1 VVNAISLVTV
11 CVPALLNPLIVT
23 GLAPGCPAMS
33 TLVMEKTPLANSKV
47 ALEDNG
53 IPALGVDGAAGSVGL
68 DLKPLQTKPWYVVRI
83 SSSAKSSKLI
93 TPILTKTSP
102 PPAEDPFELL
112 FDFMVGAL
120 DESFDPLESEGDLV
134 FLEAL
139 GPLVDFK
146 VEDFEDL
153 GLFKSLA
160 MTVAQRTAN
169 RRNRVLREFI
179 VAGHMLIVQVTSL
192 RY

>member
-1 VVNAISLVTV
+1 L
-11 CVPALLNPLIVT
+11 
-23 GLAPGCPAMS
+23 
-33 TLVMEKTPLANSKV
+33 
-47 ALEDNG
+47 
-53 IPALGVDGAAGSVGL
+53 
-68 DLKPLQTKPWYVVRI
+68 
-83 SSSAKSSKLI
+83 
-93 TPILTKTSP
+93 
-102 PPAEDPFELL
+102 
-112 FDFMVGAL
+112 
-120 DESFDPLESEGDLV
+120 DPLESEGDLV